1 MWGGSLTRY
10 QPPPLPPQDGRGLR
24 EDLYR
29 WGGPI
34 LATAIQAG
42 ARAGAQGQS
51 WGGVARAAG
60 QEIKRGLK
68 RKALPIAAI
77 AAKRSAASTAKK
89 GYRNTVG
96 RIRDVLG
103 V

>member
-10 QPPPLPPQDGRGLR
+10 QPPPLPRQDGRGLR
-24 EDLYR
+24 EDLFR

-34 LATAIQAG
+34 LATAIRAG

-51 WGGVARAAG
+51 WEKVARAAG

-68 RKALPIAAI
+68 RKALPIAVI
-77 AAKRSAASTAKK
+77 AAKRSAKK
-89 GYRNTVG
+89 GVRNMVG

>member
-24 EDLYR
+24 EDLFR

-34 LATAIQAG
+34 LATAIRAG

-51 WGGVARAAG
+51 WEKVARAAG

-68 RKALPIAAI
+68 RKALPIAATV
-77 AAKRSAASTAKK
+77 AKRSAKQ
-89 GYRNTVG
+89 GVRNTVG

>member
-1 MWGGSLTRY
+1 M
-10 QPPPLPPQDGRGLR
+10 
-24 EDLYR
+24 
-29 WGGPI
+29 GGPI

-42 ARAGAQGQS
+42 ARTGAQGQS
-51 WGGVARAAG
+51 WQKVARAAG

-68 RKALPIAAI
+68 RKALPIAATV
-77 AAKRSAASTAKK
+77 AKRSAAWKVKK

>member
-10 QPPPLPPQDGRGLR
+10 QPPPLPRQDGRGLR
-24 EDLYR
+24 EDLFR

-34 LATAIQAG
+34 LATAIRAG

-51 WGGVARAAG
+51 WEKVARAAG

-68 RKALPIAAI
+68 RKALPIAATV
-77 AAKRSAASTAKK
+77 AKRSAKQ
-89 GYRNTVG
+89 GVRNTVG